1 MDFSKLRYSIEV
13 RFSMSEQPEKVAIVT
28 GAGSG
33 VGRETAL
40 LMADAGYAVVLV
52 ARTESTL
59 EETAEYVRAEAA
71 GASVTL
77 VRPTDVSDSAAVAEL
92 VADTLAE
99 FDRIDALANCAGS
112 APLQPIEKITDEV
125 LEAALAVNLKS
136 VVYLTRACWPTFRKQ
151 KNAGGAAI
159 CNVSSMAS
167 LDPFPG
173 FNVYA
178 AAKAGVN
185 LFTKATADEGKKIN
199 VTAAA
204 VAPGAIE
211 TPMLR
216 ENFPAKAIPE
226 SKTLDPLLVAGVI
239 RDVLTGQRDF
249 KPGETISLPSPA

>member
-1 MDFSKLRYSIEV
+1 MDNTIR
-13 RFSMSEQPEKVAIVT
+13 KVAIVT

-33 VGRETAL
+33 VGRDTAL

-52 ARTESTL
+52 ARTEAKL
-59 EETAEYVRAEAA
+59 QDTAAYVREEGAPEAELMVCPA
-71 GASVTL
+71 
-77 VRPTDVSDSAAVAEL
+77 DVSDSAAVDA
-92 VADTLAE
+92 VVQKTLDAYG
-99 FDRIDALANCAGS
+99 RIDAVANVAGS
-112 APLQPIEKITDEV
+112 APLQPLDQLTD
-125 LEAALAVNLKS
+125 AIIDDALNVNLKS
-136 VVYLTRACWPTFRKQ
+136 VIYMTRAVWPTFRKQ
-151 KNAGGAAI
+151 GRSEDVGGAI

-167 LDPFPG
+167 LDPFTG

-185 LFTKATADEGKKIN
+185 LFTKATADEGRRLK

-226 SKTLDPLLVAGVI
+226 ANTLDPLVVAGVV
-239 RDVLTGQRDF
+239 RDILTGARAVE
-249 KPGETISLPSPA
+249 PGQTIPLPSPS